1 MITRSRLLMALC
13 VTAGLA
19 TVPALAADT
28 TAAAG
33 TDAAPVAGGHHGH
46 WGHHSEFR
54 HVLHRLNLT
63 PEQKTQIKTIL
74 AQAKTTYGSRHADV
88 RANHEALTATSP
100 NDPGYPALLATEK
113 ANAAARV
120 QAMSDI
126 KTQIYAVLTPAQ
138 QAQIPSIIAADRAA
152 HQAKVAAWR
161 SQHSG

>member
-1 MITRSRLLMALC
+1 MALC

-19 TVPALAADT
+19 TVPALAADS
-28 TAAAG
+28 TAAAA
-33 TDAAPVAGGHHGH
+33 TTPAATAPAGHHGH
-46 WGHHSEFR
+46 WGHHGEFH
-54 HVLHRLNLT
+54 HVLHKLNLT
-63 PEQKTQIKTIL
+63 PEQKTQIQGIF
-74 AQAKTTYGSRHADV
+74 AQAKSTYGSHHADV
-88 RANHEALTATSP
+88 RSNHEALTATSP

-126 KTQIYAVLTPAQ
+126 KAQIYAVLTPAQ

-152 HQAKVAAWR
+152 HQAKMNAWR